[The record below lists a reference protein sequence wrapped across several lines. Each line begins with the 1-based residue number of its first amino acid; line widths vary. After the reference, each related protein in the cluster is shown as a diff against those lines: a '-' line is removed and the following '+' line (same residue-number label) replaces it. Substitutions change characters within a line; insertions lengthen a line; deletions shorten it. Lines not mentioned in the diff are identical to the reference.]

1 MSEEKNFG
9 IMANEEKGKQ
19 EKTYEYPTDRDT
31 EYSVAITDGD
41 LRIDLEPV
49 AESIRELGT

>member
-9 IMANEEKGKQ
+9 IMRTRRKGNK
-19 EKTYEYPTDRDT
+19 KTYEYPTDRDT

>member
-1 MSEEKNFG
+1 VKKRTLG
-9 IMANEEKGKQ
+9 LWRTRRKGNK
-19 EKTYEYPTDRDT
+19 KTYEYPTDRDT